1 MTTVISECHVYN
13 PEVNNDYLLY
23 LMKSSRGKYFLKRN
37 ANLEIEN
44 ISEILFIVTKNKIP
58 AESQFL
64 DTPTI
69 FTESPPFISQVA
81 VRMKDTG
88 EYVLLKV
95 YKDSLE
101 EQLNKLLERFAP
113 TLGKHLVQYGN
124 VLGIW
129 KANSR
134 EQTGMVFIDTEYG
147 TIEFTPEDDFAKH
160 TEIDIEAVFMGEE
173 DCVITQRGG
182 GKKKSKQRKRK
193 SKSKKHKHRSI
204 SKKRK
209 RRNKSKRR

>member
-1 MTTVISECHVYN
+1 MTTVRSECHVFKS
-13 PEVNNDYLLY
+13 EVNNDYLLY

-44 ISEILFIVTKNKIP
+44 ISEILFIVTKNMIP

-81 VRMKDTG
+81 VRMKDTR

-95 YKDSLE
+95 YDDSLE
-101 EQLNKLLERFAP
+101 EQLNKLLERVFD
-113 TLGKHLVQYGN
+113 GGDVFK
-124 VLGIW
+124 IW
-129 KANSR
+129 SANS
-134 EQTGMVFIDTEYG
+134 QGKAGMVLIDTDYR
-147 TIEFTPEDDFAKH
+147 TIEFIPENEFFKH
-160 TEIDIEAVFMGEE
+160 TEIDIMAVFGRDE

-182 GKKKSKQRKRK
+182 GKKKSKQRKRR
-193 SKSKKHKHRSI
+193 SKSKKHKRRSK
-204 SKKRK
+204 SKKRKRKSKSKK